1 MTNYKEQ
8 KTKPQNHKSLIRK
21 EGCAVM
27 LESGSVFGSTRR
39 WPVLARWRVVALAAA
54 LGWAGVC
61 VADAERRQAVG
72 ASAVEDVSPCA
83 NTAPI
88 QIMTP
93 GFGPRTVTWHDIP
106 TLMLSKSAIILSA
119 AEIND
124 SLPLFRAFV
133 TTVTEHI
140 NSRLAKDKLCING
153 AESMESMLNATR
165 AHHSLLQFVRW
176 DAVMSHEYL
185 VPAMPFGGALPDC
198 QISSPWIEL
207 AVYRKPIP
215 HVTPVSQIR
224 GIVRWNKRQML
235 ADQAVLN
242 GVKNVPPDVAMPMA
256 GFENHYYSGL
266 YRDALHSRQ
275 IAAWVKRA
283 AGSGLSPPPLALQL
297 QLVKPN
303 KEHTI
308 PPDLLWF
315 YRHSSLHGMRG
326 LAEKS
331 AEGYTKLV
339 LALVDR
345 CFASDER
352 TTLHYTNI
360 LDVADPVL
368 LEQYK
373 IDMSIR

>member
-39 WPVLARWRVVALAAA
+39 WLVLARWRVVALAAA

-61 VADAERRQAVG
+61 VADAEQQQTAVG
-72 ASAVEDVSPCA
+72 AGVAGEGCS
-83 NTAPI
+83 NTVPI
-88 QIMTP
+88 QIMMP
-93 GFGPRTVTWHDIP
+93 GYSGDKFKISV
-106 TLMLSKSAIILSA
+106 
-119 AEIND
+119 AEIPRF
-124 SLPLFRAFV
+124 LPHFRAFV

-140 NSRLAKDKLCING
+140 NSRLAENKLCVNG
-153 AESMESMLNATR
+153 AESMESMRNATWEYR
-165 AHHSLLQFVRW
+165 SLLQFVHW
-176 DAVMSHEYL
+176 DVAMGDEYL
-185 VPAMPFGGALPDC
+185 VPAMTSIGGRALPDC
-198 QISSPWIEL
+198 RISSPWIEL
-207 AVYRKPIP
+207 AVYRKPTY
-215 HVTPVSQIR
+215 VTKVPQIL

-235 ADQAVLN
+235 ADQAALD
-242 GVKNVPPDVAMPMA
+242 GAKNVLPGVVMPLTVPESGSFAAHYEDAIVPRQLIDWAMRLGVEIPSVLA
-256 GFENHYYSGL
+256 EK
-266 YRDALHSRQ
+266 
-275 IAAWVKRA
+275 AAKPVKER
-283 AGSGLSPPPLALQL
+283 
-297 QLVKPN
+297 N
-303 KEHTI
+303 I

-315 YRHSSLHGMRG
+315 YQHHYVPGSKFRG
-326 LAEKS
+326 RGTNYIAEKS

-352 TTLHYTNI
+352 TTLYYTSI
-360 LDVADPVL
+360 LEATDLIP